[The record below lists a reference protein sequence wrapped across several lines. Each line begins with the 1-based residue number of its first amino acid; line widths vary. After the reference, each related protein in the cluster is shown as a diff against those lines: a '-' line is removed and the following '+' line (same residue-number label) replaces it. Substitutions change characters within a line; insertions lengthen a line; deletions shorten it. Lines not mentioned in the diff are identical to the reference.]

1 MKLDR
6 ELVRELKK
14 ANGDGTRAT
23 RFEFLNKVRGA
34 AKMMSCTDAPK
45 MMNEA
50 LKTYGRAVVACTLAA
65 TIFDRRD
72 RLSRRAVIWAT
83 KILEIWTN
91 HGGLDGFLIDD
102 QLHPTKIEYLEYAG
116 SFIQLTIEEE

>member
-23 RFEFLNKVRGA
+23 RFEFLNNVRGA

-45 MMNEA
+45 KMNDA
-50 LKTYGRAVVACTLAA
+50 LKIYGRSAVACTLAA
-65 TIFDRRD
+65 TILARQD
-72 RLSRRAVIWAT
+72 RLSRRSVIWAQN
-83 KILEIWTN
+83 ILSIWTN
-91 HGGLDGFLIDD
+91 HGTLDGCLIEDG
-102 QLHPTKIEYLEYAG
+102 LHPTKIEYPKYAG
-116 SFIQLTIEEE
+116 DFIEITIDE

>member
-6 ELVRELKK
+6 EFVRDLKRE
-14 ANGDGTRAT
+14 NGDGTRAT

-45 MMNEA
+45 MLNEA
-50 LKTYGRAVVACTLAA
+50 LKTYGREAVACTLAA
-65 TIFDRRD
+65 TIFERRD

-83 KILEIWTN
+83 KVLGIWTN
-91 HGGLDGFLIDD
+91 HGGLDGCLIDD
-102 QLHPTKIEYLEYAG
+102 QLHPTKIEYTEYAG
-116 SFIQLTIEEE
+116 SFIRLTIEEE

>member
-23 RFEFLNKVRGA
+23 RFEFQSKVCSA

-45 MMNEA
+45 MLNEA
-50 LKTYGRAVVACTLAA
+50 LKKFGRAPVACALAA
-65 TIFDRRD
+65 TIFERRD
-72 RLSRRAVIWAT
+72 RLSMRAVIWA
-83 KILEIWTN
+83 KEILEIWTN
-91 HGGLDGFLIDD
+91 HGRLDGFLIDD
-102 QLHPTKIEYLEYAG
+102 QLHPTKIEYPEYAG
-116 SFIQLTIEEE
+116 SFIKITIEE